1 MSSGNKFHVT
11 LNFKTMENNTNN
23 ANQPAGNANAN
34 NILGTATSYFKNID
48 FNKMPDQLKQFGT
61 TAANRV
67 KGMSTT
73 QKVVGGA
80 LILLGAAYLSRRSGL
95 SFRNVAHLSRTY

>member
-1 MSSGNKFHVT
+1 
-11 LNFKTMENNTNN
+11 MENNTNN
-23 ANQPAGNANAN
+23 VNQPAGNTNAN
-34 NILGTATSYFKNID
+34 NILGNATSYLKNID

-61 TAANRV
+61 MAASRV

-80 LILLGAAYLSRRSGL
+80 LLLLGAAYLSKRSGMN
-95 SFRNVAHLSRTY
+95 FRNVAHMTRSY